1 MKNKLTTAL
10 ATAACAALL
19 ALPAVAQTATTD
31 NGQSTATKAPREK
44 MTGTIQAV
52 DPVRHMVTIKDANG
66 NDINMRVNRAT
77 HIMWGERQLTLKDLA
92 SDVNKSA
99 SVTYVQRA
107 HGDVA
112 RAIRIQG
119 PYWKAIPLTAD

>member
-1 MKNKLTTAL
+1 MKNKLMNVL
-10 ATAACAALL
+10 ATGACAALL

-31 NGQSTATKAPREK
+31 NGQATATTKAPREK
-44 MTGTIQAV
+44 VTGTITMV
-52 DPVRHMVTIKDANG
+52 DSARRMMTIKDASG
-66 NDINMRVNRAT
+66 NDIQMRVNKST
-77 HIMWGERQLTLKDLA
+77 HIMAGSRQLTLQDLA

-112 RAIRIQG
+112 RRIRIQG
-119 PYWKAIPLTAD
+119 